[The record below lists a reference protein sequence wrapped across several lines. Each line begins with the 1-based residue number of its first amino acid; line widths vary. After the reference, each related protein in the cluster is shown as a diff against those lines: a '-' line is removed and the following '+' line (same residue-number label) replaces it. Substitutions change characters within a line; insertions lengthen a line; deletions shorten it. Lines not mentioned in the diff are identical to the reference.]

1 MPSKSTTPGRSPSPF
16 SEAQNP
22 DPLSLSLPA
31 RVPRRRRRRGQ
42 LRPELRRLVL
52 GDERSGQPLLLA
64 RLRQR
69 LEFVPLCVSGLP
81 PSRGWRRTALTM
93 RGFLARLLDLQT
105 RTTTAATTTRTRT
118 ARPVRDQL
126 LLSHPSAPESN
137 LLPSVQL
144 LSEPHDAIQ
153 RADPS
158 PHRPQRRQRR
168 RDLHVVERLGL
179 DDQVRSGVVDASGV
193 SRRARTSRDS
203 RLVTDA
209 VGSMIRQKEVSL
221 SALSAKP
228 GARGVK
234 MKSLNIASEKKK
246 ATAGCGAIFPGRTLG
261 R

>member
-1 MPSKSTTPGRSPSPF
+1 M
-16 SEAQNP
+16 
-22 DPLSLSLPA
+22 
-31 RVPRRRRRRGQ
+31 
-42 LRPELRRLVL
+42 
-52 GDERSGQPLLLA
+52 
-64 RLRQR
+64 RQR
-69 LEFVPLCVSGLP
+69 RSNARAGLP
-81 PSRGWRRTALTM
+81 DDFNTERKHPFPLREGGSRRIALRM
-93 RGFLARLLDLQT
+93 RGILARLLGLQT

-168 RDLHVVERLGL
+168 RDVHVVERLGL
-179 DDQVRSGVVDASGV
+179 DDQVRCGVVGASGV
-193 SRRARTSRDS
+193 SRRARTSRSS
-203 RLVTDA
+203 RLLTDA
-209 VGSMIRQKEVSL
+209 VGSMARQKEVSLSAL

-246 ATAGCGAIFPGRTLG
+246 ATEGCGAIFPGRALG